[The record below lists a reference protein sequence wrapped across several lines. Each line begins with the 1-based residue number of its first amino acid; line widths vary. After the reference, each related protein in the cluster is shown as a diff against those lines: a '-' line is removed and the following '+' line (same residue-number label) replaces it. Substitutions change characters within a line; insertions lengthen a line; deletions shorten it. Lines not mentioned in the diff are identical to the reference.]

1 MRTYEA
7 MFLLDASNTD
17 IEAASVPVREL
28 LDRIR
33 AEVLVL
39 KLWDERRLAYEVKG
53 RRRGMYLLTYFKAE
67 PANVTAI
74 DHEVQLDERILR
86 AMVLSA
92 DHVSEERM
100 NAETPGTLSKA
111 RRAAAE
117 AERGRK
123 AERTAERKAPKP
135 ADKPAEDGSAE
146 PKPADK
152 PAEGDSAE
160 PKPADKPA
168 EGDSAEPKPADKPQ
182 APAEKPDEK
191 PTEAEPPGPPSVTE

>member
-160 PKPADKPA
+160 PKPADKPL
-168 EGDSAEPKPADKPQ
+168 
-182 APAEKPDEK
+182 APAEKPDEKPDEK

>member
-7 MFLLDASNTD
+7 MFLLDASNSDLET
-17 IEAASVPVREL
+17 ASVPVREL
-28 LDRIR
+28 LDRIG

-39 KLWDERRLAYEVKG
+39 KLWDERRLAYEIKG

-67 PANVTAI
+67 PAKVTAI
-74 DHEVQLDERILR
+74 DHEVQIDERILR

-117 AERGRK
+117 AEKARK
-123 AERTAERKAPKP
+123 AERAAGRKP
-135 ADKPAEDGSAE
+135 ASAE
-146 PKPADK
+146 GSSAAPAPADQ
-152 PAEGDSAE
+152 
-160 PKPADKPA
+160 
-168 EGDSAEPKPADKPQ
+168 PQ
-182 APAEKPDEK
+182 ARTERHDEK
-191 PTEAEPPGPPSVTE
+191 PAQAQPPGPPSVTE

>member
-123 AERTAERKAPKP
+123 AERAAERKAPKP
-135 ADKPAEDGSAE
+135 ADKPAEE
-146 PKPADK
+146 
-152 PAEGDSAE
+152 
-160 PKPADKPA
+160 
-168 EGDSAEPKPADKPQ
+168 DSAEPKPADKPQ

-191 PTEAEPPGPPSVTE
+191 PDEKPAKKPDEKPDKKPTEAEPPGPPTVTE

>member
-7 MFLLDASNTD
+7 MFLLDASNSDLET
-17 IEAASVPVREL
+17 ASVPVQEL

-111 RRAAAE
+111 RRVAAE

-123 AERTAERKAPKP
+123 AERTAEKKAPKAADKPAEDDSAEPEP
-135 ADKPAEDGSAE
+135 ADKPAEDDSAKPE
-146 PKPADK
+146 PADQ
-152 PAEGDSAE
+152 
-160 PKPADKPA
+160 
-168 EGDSAEPKPADKPQ
+168 PQ
-182 APAEKPDEK
+182 APTEAPDEK
-191 PTEAEPPGPPSVTE
+191 PTETEPPEPPSVTE

>member
-74 DHEVQLDERILR
+74 AAIATAPPRAARLARVAAKYPMDIKISDNIGALLSEGSHRLALR
-86 AMVLSA
+86 ALA
-92 DHVSEERM
+92 I
-100 NAETPGTLSKA
+100 A
-111 RRAAAE
+111 
-117 AERGRK
+117 
-123 AERTAERKAPKP
+123 
-135 ADKPAEDGSAE
+135 
-146 PKPADK
+146 
-152 PAEGDSAE
+152 
-160 PKPADKPA
+160 
-168 EGDSAEPKPADKPQ
+168 
-182 APAEKPDEK
+182 
-191 PTEAEPPGPPSVTE
+191 PGPPETAPGPARTRGYDCLGDTR

>member
-92 DHVSEERM
+92 DHVSEERI

-123 AERTAERKAPKP
+123 PERAAEREAPKA
-135 ADKPAEDGSAE
+135 ADKPAE
-146 PKPADK
+146 K
-152 PAEGDSAE
+152 DSAE
-160 PKPADKPA
+160 PEPADR
-168 EGDSAEPKPADKPQ
+168 PQ
-182 APAEKPDEK
+182 APAEAPDEKPDEK
-191 PTEAEPPGPPSVTE
+191 PTEAEPPKPPTVTE